1 MIILDCH
8 IYVRINNEYIINIY
22 TKSTLD
28 LLYKIIN
35 NIVVIYILYIYSS
48 VIMTELNNIESKQL
62 TNQPSKYSKFL
73 DSTKK
78 AVRDALVKTWIA
90 ASTMTP
96 MATTTTTTVIPASVN
111 TITAIAPTASTAI
124 STISLWAAAGLLTAC
139 SWWGEDGPDVPID
152 TKDTVAP
159 TINVSKSE
167 VDITWWKEIKISGN
181 QLYIG
186 DNLVASRSDNKT
198 QNCNVIL
205 SLNWK
210 SITSWSTISEEWT
223 LNIKVSDAAGNS
235 KNVDIKLSIE
245 SDVSWLDNLKNLNM
259 QVDQEI
265 NLLNWVTFGNWAELI
280 KTEIELDGQKTEIAD
295 PNHYTPAYPWTCS
308 IILTV
313 KGKDGKV
320 TEYKVDNLTIKAL
333 EYNEASINEANMINE
348 KYPWYNNLQQST
360 KDFIYPHLMASYAA
374 CNWSK
379 LDNRVHIIHG
389 ETADTDDIEN
399 IWISSYSGDTSNHA
413 YEGYYRIRA
422 LSPDAPI
429 KWCNDYW
436 ENLEKYI
443 NQHSDKVFFVSC
455 ANDTWWGS
463 SWEQMN
469 NNPDTHTLRRILEKK
484 NVIFIG
490 ANGNRLATSWK
501 NRNESI
507 KNWTKYKS
515 ASINSKLKNKIT
527 VVWYDSQ
534 WTKNYFSSYGDWSLN
549 SAMPVW
555 FEKDKWNIVMPMIP
569 LIWSDNRE
577 DSRLTSSFPTAVT
590 SGVVW
595 NAISI
600 IMASHPWITAEDAMT
615 IIANNYLREETFQY
629 KDETTNWGLK
639 DWWKRYFI
647 EMQNLL
653 NNELLQSDKIENLQ
667 FNSDNIQL
675 PSGQWICYTGVGI
688 QFEFEW
694 KKYMTTDT
702 NQSILNQAL
711 KSWNIKWY
719 WNRDTFKKCGG
730 KDNAKINAYVVDREW
745 KRIPDLHLNITKS
758 IN

>member
-1 MIILDCH
+1 
-8 IYVRINNEYIINIY
+8 
-22 TKSTLD
+22 
-28 LLYKIIN
+28 
-35 NIVVIYILYIYSS
+35 
-48 VIMTELNNIESKQL
+48 MTELNNIESKQL

-139 SWWGEDGPDVPID
+139 SWWGEDGSDVPID

-198 QNCNVIL
+198 QNCNVVL

-333 EYNEASINEANMINE
+333 DYNEATINEANMINE

-379 LDNRVHIIHG
+379 LDNRVHIIMG
-389 ETADTDDIEN
+389 ETPDADDVEN
-399 IWISSYSGDTSNHA
+399 IWQFTSTGDHA
-413 YEGYYRIRA
+413 YEWYYRIRA
-422 LSPDAPI
+422 LSPSATI
-429 KWCNDYW
+429 KWCRDYW

-443 NQHSDKVFFVSC
+443 NQHPDKVFLVSC
-455 ANDTWWGS
+455 AADTWWWS
-463 SWEQMN
+463 NREDMN
-469 NNPDTHTLRRILEKK
+469 NNEDTPPLRRMLEKE
-484 NVIFIG
+484 NVIVIV
-490 ANGNRLATSWK
+490 ANWNRSIWTRK
-501 NRNESI
+501 TRNENKKDWIAYMS
-507 KNWTKYKS
+507 S
-515 ASINSKLKNKIT
+515 SINSKLNNKIS
-527 VVWYDSQ
+527 VVWYNSRWDE
-534 WTKNYFSSYGDWSLN
+534 NYFAPSEAYWWLSSS
-549 SAMPVW
+549 MPVG
-555 FEKDKWNIVMPMIP
+555 FEKDKWNIVIPMVQ
-569 LIWSDNRE
+569 LISPDNKEFR
-577 DSRLTSSFPTAVT
+577 SSSSSYPTAVT

-600 IMASHPWITAEDAMT
+600 IIASHPWITAEDAMT

-653 NNELLQSDKIENLQ
+653 NNELLQSDKIEKLQ